1 MVDFGWS
8 LCWGWG
14 WSWGTTHT
22 VADKECSSGDDDGDQ
37 IIPPQHP
44 IPIKNVQGL
53 RIIIRAVVFLPR
65 KNGSP
70 PGSVSGKEA
79 GATELSFFF
88 GAKKLK
94 RGSSDDRIDPTDW

>member
-37 IIPPQHP
+37 IIPP
-44 IPIKNVQGL
+44 PIKNVQGL